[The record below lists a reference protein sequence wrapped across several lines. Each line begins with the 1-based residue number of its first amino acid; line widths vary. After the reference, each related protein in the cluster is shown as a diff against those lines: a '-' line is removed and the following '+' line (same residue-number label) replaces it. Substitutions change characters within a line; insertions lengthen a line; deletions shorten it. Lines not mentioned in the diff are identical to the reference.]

1 MDTYKCLDCG
11 ERVEIDPDEE
21 VEEICPV
28 CGSVNLVQVF
38 GALAQ
43 TDGPV

>member
-11 ERVEIDPDEE
+11 EQVETDADEE
-21 VEEICPV
+21 VEATCLV

-38 GALAQ
+38 GALAN